1 MNTITLIVH
10 DRPVYTA
17 KAISALAEALLK
29 PNESVFDLLIMSVD
43 PGCGEVAEVCDRAAQ
58 ALTESGVIECA
69 VYLNAPR
76 QSASPTDAVAENE
89 LLALSRA
96 FDEHGSEYNLS
107 LEDDAA
113 LTPDAALLADWFYRG
128 HGGPLSD
135 YLLMAMCNHRDF
147 GRGKN
152 PGDVPDDPS
161 YIAEAAH
168 IAAPFAWCLS
178 RWQWPFVRDSWN
190 KKVVN
195 PSGWDWSLSYAMRLA
210 KKRSLHPILSRCK
223 NIGREGGVHE
233 SVESFDQSQ
242 GGLVYSNGTYEGN
255 YKIVVRVPDSELQ
268 RLEPWMLSELN
279 LGSKL

>member
-1 MNTITLIVH
+1 VKTITIIAH
-10 DRPVYTA
+10 DRPLYTA
-17 KAISALAEALLK
+17 KVISALAEALIK
-29 PNESVFDLLIMSVD
+29 PSEPAFDLLIMSVD
-43 PGCGEVAEVCDRAAQ
+43 PGCREVMEVCERAAKV
-58 ALTESGVIECA
+58 LTESGVIECV
-69 VYLNAPR
+69 VYVNVPR

-96 FDEHGSEYNLS
+96 FDEHDSEFNLS
-107 LEDDAA
+107 LEDDAV
-113 LTPDAALLADWFYRG
+113 LTPDSALLADWFYRC

-178 RWQWPFVRDSWN
+178 KWQWPFVRDSWN

-210 KKRSLHPILSRCK
+210 KRRALHPILSRCK

-242 GGLVYSNGTYEGN
+242 GGLVYSDGTYEGD
-255 YKIVVRVPDSELQ
+255 YKIVVRVPGSELE
-268 RLEPWMLSELN
+268 RLEPWMLPELS
-279 LGSKL
+279 LGSRL